1 MRSGFIVGIAVAL
14 GAGVTQASD
23 SLCGFPSWMTVVFAK
38 TPVVIAAVVS
48 ILLNLLLPKDK
59 EER

>member
-1 MRSGFIVGIAVAL
+1 
-14 GAGVTQASD
+14 
-23 SLCGFPSWMTVVFAK
+23 MTVVFAK

>member
-1 MRSGFIVGIAVAL
+1 VAL

-23 SLCGFPSWMTVVFAK
+23 ALCGFPSWMTVVFAK